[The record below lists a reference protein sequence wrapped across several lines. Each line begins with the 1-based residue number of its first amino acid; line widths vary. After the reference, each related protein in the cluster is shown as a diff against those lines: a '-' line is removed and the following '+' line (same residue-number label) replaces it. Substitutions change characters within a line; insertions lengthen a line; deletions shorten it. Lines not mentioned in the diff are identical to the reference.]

1 VKRDLKVTVVE
12 VRGHC
17 PVYQVGDHF
26 TIRDG
31 YQLELSEGQR
41 VCMHGL
47 ASLLPYYVALSRG
60 ADPEELGLRGPRP
73 GCAYVQ
79 CLDPEFLTG
88 GGTVVF
94 EIERVP

>member
-1 VKRDLKVTVVE
+1 VKSDLKVTVVE
-12 VRGHC
+12 IRGHC
-17 PVYQVGDHF
+17 PVYRVGDGF
-26 TIRDG
+26 FIREG
-31 YQLELSEGQR
+31 YQLEVSAGQR
-41 VCMHGL
+41 VCMHAL
-47 ASLLPYYVALSRG
+47 ASVMPYYVALSRG
-60 ADPEELGLRGPRP
+60 ATPADLGLTGPRE